1 MQAPRAIVITA
12 VAIAAAG
19 VAAAGCGS
27 PAPSAC
33 PGSNLPVAC
42 PSPAPSFAAD
52 VLPIV
57 QATCQNCHAPGG
69 QEAVLPLLTYEDVR
83 GKVTT
88 VIQQLRNCLMPPPGN
103 GNPTITP
110 EQRQTFVAW
119 STACEATNN

>member
-1 MQAPRAIVITA
+1 MQSPRAIVVTA
-12 VAIAAAG
+12 VAIA
-19 VAAAGCGS
+19 VAVTVTAGCGS

-33 PGSNLPVAC
+33 PGNELPAAC

-69 QEAVLPLLTYEDVR
+69 QEAVIPLLTYDDVR
-83 GKVTT
+83 GRITT
-88 VIQQLRNCLMPPPGN
+88 VIMQLRMCLMPPVAA

-110 EQRQTFVAW
+110 EQRQTFLTW
-119 STACEATNN
+119 STACEAMNN